1 MLLIVDQSRLRITA
15 VASGLLLFLSFV
27 SHFAL
32 AQGSAIEIIE
42 VKRTE
47 VERIVA
53 ALDDAPEDLRDGM
66 SFRADFLTIEL
77 AGQVLAV
84 PVESV
89 QQRDEFIEHVDWLH
103 SLVIDR
109 FERLQERIREEK
121 GEFEEFDDS
130 MQASISRA
138 FQQDLRKLSSQYINI
153 VVGLMDVRDRLGLVD
168 EQERQR
174 LQSAVILAAERISGQ
189 IMLDTM
195 TLSELRNMLRIDAG
209 NSELVRAV
217 SALTRKTNRNY
228 EALEQMIDV
237 MEELGINVGSYRALL
252 LAERGS
258 VGVEM
263 LDRDVLGALLASRFN
278 AARQQL
284 ITKGPNVI
292 FQSVVFLL
300 LLTITYIIAR
310 FVQRLVTII
319 LHRDSV
325 RIHQLMEN
333 MLISISF
340 GVTFVIGLIV
350 ALSTIGI
357 SLVPML
363 AGLGVAGIVIGFALQ
378 DTLSNF
384 ASGWM
389 ILVYRPYDVDDHV
402 KAGGVEGVV
411 KRMNLVSTTIA
422 TFDNQRLV
430 IPNSKIWGDVITNLT
445 ANRTRR
451 LTIPVSVS
459 FGEDLDRVE
468 QVLREEIEQQEGIL
482 AKPEPNVFVDSL
494 GTSEIVMMT
503 HAWVRTNEYWA
514 RLRSL
519 TKRFKQRLDE
529 EDMEIPFPQQDIYI
543 RSLPDNNRSVLQ
555 SNDPSESSDQD

>member
-15 VASGLLLFLSFV
+15 VASSLLLFLSFV

-209 NSELVRAV
+209 NSELVKAV

-555 SNDPSESSDQD
+555 SNDPSESGDQD

>member
-209 NSELVRAV
+209 NSELVKAV

>member
-15 VASGLLLFLSFV
+15 VASSLLLFLSFV

-153 VVGLMDVRDRLGLVD
+153 IVGLMDVRDRLGLVD

-451 LTIPVSVS
+451 LTIPVSVA

>member
-15 VASGLLLFLSFV
+15 VASSLLLFLSFV

-451 LTIPVSVS
+451 LTIPVSVA

>member
-1 MLLIVDQSRLRITA
+1 MLLIVGQSRLRITA

-209 NSELVRAV
+209 NSELVKAV

>member
-53 ALDDAPEDLRDGM
+53 ALDDAPQDLRDGM